1 MLNSEHLRGGR
12 HFGGLTA
19 AVVALPL
26 ALAFGVASGVG
37 PIAGL
42 YGAIAV
48 GFFAAAFGG
57 TPTNVSGPTGPMVVV
72 FAGLAAAF
80 VDQPAL
86 IFTAVVLA
94 GVIQILLGVLR
105 LGTYIRLV
113 PYPVVSG
120 FMSGIGCI
128 IIILQ
133 ASRIVGGE
141 APPGTVNALMAIPGA
156 LANINGMAAL
166 LGALSLLIVF
176 FWPPK
181 IMASGS
187 PGRLDYWNTDQR
199 SVSRRPNHR
208 GYSFRLAR
216 FDLARG

>member
-1 MLNSEHLRGGR
+1 M
-12 HFGGLTA
+12 
-19 AVVALPL
+19 ALPL

-133 ASRIVGGE
+133 ASRIVGG
-141 APPGTVNALMAIPGA
+141 ALRTVNALMAIPGA
-156 LANINGMAAL
+156 LRTSTA
-166 LGALSLLIVF
+166 
-176 FWPPK
+176 WP
-181 IMASGS
+181 
-187 PGRLDYWNTDQR
+187 R
-199 SVSRRPNHR
+199 SSEPC
-208 GYSFRLAR
+208 R
-216 FDLARG
+216 F